1 MMSYVHVLQ
10 RLPEEWRL
18 PMVEFADA
26 IEARLRNQLAVRRQ
40 DFDELRASVDD
51 LARAQA
57 RTEAVQALAEKRLGR
72 LEEAVTNL
80 AAAQAR
86 TEERVEELAAAQAR
100 TEERVGRLEEAV
112 TNLAAAQA
120 RTEERVGRLEEAVT
134 NLAAAQARTEERVG
148 RLEEAVTNLAA
159 AQARTEQRVEELA
172 AAQARTEQRV
182 EELAAAQTR
191 TEAALAAL
199 TLRVTDLAA
208 VQQEMR
214 ADIGKLKGWALES
227 EYVNK
232 APAVFGTWLRR
243 VRVVLPGS
251 LDAATEDRLLAR
263 LTDAEFQE
271 VLRLDVALRGR
282 LKHAAEHPEVYLAV
296 EVSGVIDRGDVERA
310 QRRAGLLR
318 KAGLV
323 AVPVV
328 AGEEVTE
335 GAATLLRE
343 VPVAVTLNGHC
354 EGWEKALAAALP

>member
-57 RTEAVQALAEKRLGR
+57 RTEAVQALAEKRL
-72 LEEAVTNL
+72 
-80 AAAQAR
+80 
-86 TEERVEELAAAQAR
+86 
-100 TEERVGRLEEAV
+100 GRLEEAV